1 MRGLTLSLLILTSTA
16 VAAERNL
23 DRWFD
28 NELVPYV
35 QSQLLEHPRFKG
47 ETVMFVAL
55 DNNAPATVANELAL
69 SLRERLLDA
78 ALNTAGVSIGWR
90 QGGSPTSDASRPVDC
105 INDNVHYYIGIDIAP
120 QIDGSVRVGV
130 RALDL
135 EDRNWVTGFGR
146 QWRGGLSTVQRNA
159 LRNTRRD
166 MTFQGARDVPFNAA
180 ESDLLAQ
187 HLSHELA
194 CALYRQTSGGY
205 VVDASLGVSPEFE
218 ATAQLAANSL
228 ARHSALEFADD
239 RKLANAELS
248 VQVHRIDGPLYQ
260 YWLTVTP
267 LEPDEELPTLSA
279 SAYVTMPGIRVAATP
294 SVPNPSA
301 PKPSASPALDIP
313 PANTTIGPLRVVRSN
328 DPAACRKRRS
338 AWQASYSRYQDD
350 CTLLAADL
358 HSDAI
363 LFVLQDQASLG
374 LVRLADSA
382 CRNRA
387 SPHVVTRGQRL
398 RWPLPGEAVQGAAT
412 FESRVWQREP
422 HVDTYYAFAV
432 TDAGAARQFANLLD
446 GLPTRCGDAVQPGLK
461 NNALHRWLD
470 EFAMLAAR
478 HSQHVDW
485 RAIQVKD
492 VL

>member
-1 MRGLTLSLLILTSTA
+1 MRGLTLVLLILASTA
-16 VAAERNL
+16 GAAERNL

-35 QSQLLEHPRFKG
+35 QTQLLEHPRFKG
-47 ETVMFVAL
+47 ETVMFVVL
-55 DNNAPATVANELAL
+55 DNNAPATVANKLAL

-90 QGGSPTSDASRPVDC
+90 QGGSPAGDASRPVDC
-105 INDNVHYYIGIDIAP
+105 IHDNVHYYIGIDIAP
-120 QIDGSVRVGV
+120 QIDGTYRVGV

-135 EDRNWVTGFGR
+135 EDRNWVTGFGQ

-159 LRNTRRD
+159 LRDTERD
-166 MTFQGARDVPFNAA
+166 MTFRGARDVPFDAA

-187 HLSHELA
+187 HLSHELS
-194 CALYRQTSGGY
+194 CALYRQTSGSY
-205 VVDASLGVSPEFE
+205 VVDASFEVDPEVE

-228 ARHSALEFADD
+228 ASHSALEFADD
-239 RKLANAELS
+239 STLANAELS
-248 VQVHRIDGPLYQ
+248 VEVHRIDGALYQ
-260 YWLTVTP
+260 YWLTISP
-267 LEPDEELPTLSA
+267 LEPNDELPTLST
-279 SAYVTMPGIRVAATP
+279 STYVTMPGIRIAATP
-294 SVPNPSA
+294 TA
-301 PKPSASPALDIP
+301 PKPSVGPALDMP
-313 PANTTIGPLRVVRSN
+313 QANTTIGPLRVVRSN
-328 DPAACRKRRS
+328 DVAACRQRDS
-338 AWQASYSRYQDD
+338 AWQASYSRYQND
-350 CTLLAADL
+350 CTLLAAEL
-358 HSDAI
+358 HGDAI
-363 LFVLQDQASLG
+363 LFVLQYQASLG
-374 LVRLADSA
+374 LVRLADTA
-382 CRNRA
+382 CRKRA

-398 RWPLPGEAVQGAAT
+398 RWPLQGDAVRSAST
-412 FESRVWQREP
+412 FETNVWLREP

-446 GLPTRCGDAVQPGLK
+446 GLPLRCGDAVQPGLK